1 LDLIIEIGISRPND
15 FDQLFTLSYAWQM
28 ITQLTSHG
36 FHGQGTQT
44 WALICSTYYF
54 PLSIAIHVGEIPMRY
69 SRMCLMN
76 PNAGSTIA
84 PEIAI
89 RVQVQSTRIEILN
102 IEFTSYCCLSIYLK
116 SA

>member
-1 LDLIIEIGISRPND
+1 
-15 FDQLFTLSYAWQM
+15 
-28 ITQLTSHG
+28 
-36 FHGQGTQT
+36 
-44 WALICSTYYF
+44 
-54 PLSIAIHVGEIPMRY
+54 MRY